1 MAYSA
6 RQTYSNGIQVF
17 NALTGAPHFYIST
30 ASRRVSTFFIS
41 GNTLT
46 VTFDNNV
53 TEIWDL
59 TKRQKIR

>member
-17 NALTGAPHFYIST
+17 NALTGALHFTIST
-30 ASRRVSTFFIS
+30 ASRKVNTFFIN

-46 VTFDNNV
+46 ITFDNNV